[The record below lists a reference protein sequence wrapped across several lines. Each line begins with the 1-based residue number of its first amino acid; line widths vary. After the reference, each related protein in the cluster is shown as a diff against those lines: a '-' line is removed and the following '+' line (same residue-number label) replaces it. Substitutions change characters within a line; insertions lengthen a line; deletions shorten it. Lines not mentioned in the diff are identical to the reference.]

1 MSVNELLTI
10 CVQEEEKLK
19 HDILVKVNM
28 ATHDKGSASKGT
40 KWYDLSKVK
49 RKQPMKIK
57 NNMPICKKK
66 GYVKKD
72 CLNYRNDCWR

>member
-1 MSVNELLTI
+1 MHFILSSLPLQYGGPFKISYNIHKDNLSVNELLTI

-40 KWYDLSKVK
+40 K
-49 RKQPMKIK
+49 
-57 NNMPICKKK
+57 
-66 GYVKKD
+66 
-72 CLNYRNDCWR
+72 